1 MKRNTRIVCL
11 ILVICVFFAGCKSD
25 DYKEAVALQEAGD
38 YAAALKIY
46 STIDGYQD
54 TSDRIAYCET
64 MISAI
69 DAYDAAAKSLSAKN
83 DELNTAISD
92 AEDLLAS
99 GKPALDPSLAPA
111 LEEAITNA
119 QDAFVAITDM
129 PADVAAI
136 QEVASGMDEVDYSQV
151 SEYLTSAE
159 SELAQSIA
167 KYGLV
172 DAPEESYVM
181 DCVARVPGVIAVAA
195 ATEETDTNNL
205 LGKAGSYYARIVFS
219 YELVGNSSA
228 QGADLVAQGTDCGG
242 SIEVFNTAEDAEK
255 RSVYLGAFDGTIFA
269 SGSHTV
275 IGTVLVRTS
284 DKLTASQQ
292 KELEANIIEIL
303 TTVS

>member
-1 MKRNTRIVCL
+1 MKRIVRIVCL
-11 ILVICVFFAGCKSD
+11 ILVICFFFAGCKSD

-38 YAAALKIY
+38 YAAALEIY
-46 STIDGYQD
+46 TTIDGYQD
-54 TSDRIAYCET
+54 TSDRIAYCKS

>member
-1 MKRNTRIVCL
+1 MKRIVRIVCL

-46 STIDGYQD
+46 STIDGYHD

-83 DELNTAISD
+83 DELNTAISA

-181 DCVARVPGVIAVAA
+181 GCMARVPGVIAVAA

-228 QGADLVAQGTDCGG
+228 QGANLVAQGTDCGG

-255 RSVYLGAFDGTIFA
+255 RSVYLGAFDGTVFA

>member
-38 YAAALKIY
+38 YAAALEIY
-46 STIDGYQD
+46 TTIDGYQD
-54 TSDRIAYCET
+54 TSDRIAYCKS

-69 DAYDAAAKSLSAKN
+69 DAYNAAAKSLSAKN
-83 DELNTAISD
+83 DELNAAISA

-111 LEEAITNA
+111 LKEAITNA

-129 PADVAAI
+129 PADAATI

-167 KYGLV
+167 KYRLV

-228 QGADLVAQGTDCGG
+228 QGANLVAQGTDCGG